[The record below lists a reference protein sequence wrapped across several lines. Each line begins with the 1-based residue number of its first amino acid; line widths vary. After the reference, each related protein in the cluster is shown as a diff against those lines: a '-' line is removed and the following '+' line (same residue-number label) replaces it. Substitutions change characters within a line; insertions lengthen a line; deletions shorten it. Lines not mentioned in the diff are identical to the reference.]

1 MRAVKYHAPIRPRD
15 KMDLSGAIDFT
26 RLVAHD
32 IIFDKRVFGIFKHA
46 LRNLN
51 FDPPRMREFS

>member
-1 MRAVKYHAPIRPRD
+1 MRAVKDRAPIRPRD

-26 RLVAHD
+26 RLVAHH

-46 LRNLN
+46 LGNLN
-51 FDPPRMREFS
+51 FGRPRMGEFS

>member
-32 IIFDKRVFGIFKHA
+32 IIFDKRVFGIFKHV
-46 LRNLN
+46 LGN
-51 FDPPRMREFS
+51 